1 MKIKL
6 VAHKDVPVLVI
17 SEDLPAEKIPVLK
30 AGLKKL
36 LCTGKDRIILELSGV
51 QSLAPQAIIEVG
63 RFHELA
69 KELSGKIIL
78 VSRSPEVVRVIAE
91 AHVSSLMPVLMSLDE
106 AVDVLLQSTKAQAEE
121 DIDGM
126 RLLKEREKQVRDEIA
141 KMGANNQA
149 LEAKLKGMS
158 DAEIKKLR
166 YEKREFARRIKILE
180 SQLEKFPRARKS
192 APLKPEFEA
201 KLRALEEAALGML
214 KSQGI
219 E

>member
-17 SEDLPAEKIPVLK
+17 SEDLPAEKIPVLN
-30 AGLKKL
+30 AGLKNL
-36 LCTGKDRIILELSGV
+36 LCTGKDSIILDLSGV
-51 QSLAPQAIIEVG
+51 QSLAAKAVIEVG
-63 RFHELA
+63 RFHALA
-69 KELSGKIIL
+69 TELSGKIVL

-91 AHVSSLMPVLMSLDE
+91 AHVSSLMPVLTSLDE
-106 AVDVLLQSTKAQAEE
+106 AVDFLRQSTRAQAEE

-126 RLLKEREKQVRDEIA
+126 RLLKEREKQLRDEIT

-158 DAEIKKLR
+158 DAELKKLR
-166 YEKREFARRIKILE
+166 FEKREFARRIKIIE
-180 SQLEKFPRARKS
+180 AQLEKFPRARKA
-192 APLKPEFEA
+192 APLKPEFES
-201 KLRALEEAALGML
+201 KLRALEEAALGVL
-214 KSQGI
+214 KAQGI